1 MTALLTWAETVFF
14 RLAEM
19 SGGAVACLVL
29 SCAAW
34 AIFYYLRCSKRIP
47 YLLLLLVL
55 ARRSARPWAMG
66 GAPSSTPDHLTAAPL
81 PRRDCLIA
89 FGPSWP
95 RRCG

>member
-34 AIFYYLRCSKRIP
+34 AISVRLRPRDWPIRVVAETANAWPVMKE
-47 YLLLLLVL
+47 
-55 ARRSARPWAMG
+55 SA
-66 GAPSSTPDHLTAAPL
+66 
-81 PRRDCLIA
+81 
-89 FGPSWP
+89 
-95 RRCG
+95 

>member
-47 YLLLLLVL
+47 
-55 ARRSARPWAMG
+55 
-66 GAPSSTPDHLTAAPL
+66 
-81 PRRDCLIA
+81 
-89 FGPSWP
+89 
-95 RRCG
+95 